1 MENYVYLISF
11 NFATWKL
18 GNLETWKLLQLLQ
31 TFSNFCQAQP
41 SPSLAGWVGF
51 ISSLSN
57 QPPTYPPPTHPGK
70 VFFCYLKWK
79 PKLCWNANNTGK
91 IVSWVLANP
100 ACCQAQPKPQLSK
113 IGLSWLYFC
122 NPQLPNPESSFSSLS
137 YLSSAQKNI
146 PLQQFLFQ
154 RPWFS

>member
-18 GNLETWKLLQLLQ
+18 GNMETFTTFTNFFKLLPSSAKPQLSWLSWFYFQ
-31 TFSNFCQAQP
+31 LIQP
-41 SPSLAGWVGF
+41 TTH
-51 ISSLSN
+51 
-57 QPPTYPPPTHPGK
+57 PPTTNPPWES
-70 VFFCYLKWK
+70 FFCYLKWK